1 MGIKTVAEDWKLRF
15 FVISFQGSS
24 MQEIRLPYIYFKIL
38 PGAKRIL
45 TPRRLIGHVLN
56 SWDDLRMRLSLVH
69 LDCVLVGSS
78 LWGQLLVPRALRR
91 RTWGDGY
98 GGWHIQPH
106 GISTRQATFSTDLIY
121 SSSDVM
127 HQGSSA
133 QATR

>member
-78 LWGQLLVPRALRR
+78 LWGQLH
-91 RTWGDGY
+91 
-98 GGWHIQPH
+98 GGTDIGGGMYSCMESAHDRLH
-106 GISTRQATFSTDLIY
+106 FSTDLIY